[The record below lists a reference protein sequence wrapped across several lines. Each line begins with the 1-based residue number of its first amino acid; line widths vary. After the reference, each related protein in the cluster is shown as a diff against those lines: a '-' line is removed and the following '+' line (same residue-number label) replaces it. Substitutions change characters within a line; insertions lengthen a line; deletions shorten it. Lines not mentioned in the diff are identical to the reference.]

1 MQTAT
6 THDQEYDAGPLA
18 RNPLF
23 AFMDDH
29 GDLLTAKE
37 EARIA
42 RKARDG
48 CRRSRNTLIERNMRL
63 VVDLAR
69 KSGCHDEHELLDR
82 IQSGS
87 IGLLRAAE
95 KFDPDRGFAFSTYA
109 TWWVRQAVSRERDA
123 GHPMGVPL
131 KLASD
136 LRGVASAFAREHG
149 REPSLNELAGE
160 LHLDRDQ
167 VAAAQAAMRPHS
179 LDVGVGEDG
188 DTTLGGLLSDP
199 DALDPANVVE
209 RIDLRE
215 QVATH
220 LARLNGMA
228 RRLIELRYGLETGG
242 PETLEHIAAR
252 FGITLNHARR
262 LEADAM
268 RTLQEGAAPESSYD
282 ESLEDA
288 HGHAPTAAAAALPSG
303 LAAAFRAA
311 MFGDPPAAHDQGVVV
326 PA

>member
-6 THDQEYDAGPLA
+6 ALDLDADAGPLA

-23 AFMDDH
+23 AFMDEH
-29 GDLLTAKE
+29 GELLTAEE

-48 CRRSRNTLIERNMRL
+48 CRRARNTLIERNMRL

-109 TWWVRQAVSRERDA
+109 TWWVRQAVSRERDS

-131 KLASD
+131 KLTTD
-136 LRGVASAFAREHG
+136 LRAVASAFAREHG
-149 REPSLNELAGE
+149 REPSLDELACE
-160 LHLDRDQ
+160 LGVERDQ
-167 VAAAQAAMRPHS
+167 VAAARAAMQPHS

-188 DTTLGGLLSDP
+188 DTTLGGLLADP
-199 DALDPANVVE
+199 DAVDPASVVDQL
-209 RIDLRE
+209 DLRE
-215 QVATH
+215 QLATY
-220 LARLNGMA
+220 LERLDTDQ

-242 PETLEHIAAR
+242 PETLEHIAGVL
-252 FGITLNHARR
+252 GITLDQARR

-268 RTLQEGAAPESSYD
+268 HTLQNAAAPESSVD
-282 ESLEDA
+282 ESPSAEH
-288 HGHAPTAAAAALPSG
+288 HGYTPAAVMSIPSS
-303 LAAAFRAA
+303 LAATFRAA
-311 MFGDPPAAHDQGVVV
+311 MFGDPPAARDLGAAV